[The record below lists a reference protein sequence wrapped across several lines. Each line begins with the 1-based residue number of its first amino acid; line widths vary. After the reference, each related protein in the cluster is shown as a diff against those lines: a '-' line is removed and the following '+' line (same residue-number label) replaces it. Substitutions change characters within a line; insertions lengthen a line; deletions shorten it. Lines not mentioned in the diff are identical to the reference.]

1 MTQTE
6 KAINRAMQLLTA
18 RDYTEK
24 QLRDKLMAGNYEE
37 QEISDALAYVK
48 AFHYVDDARY
58 ADSYL
63 EYYKDSRSYRRMETD
78 LLKKGIAKE
87 VICDCWEAKLAGGCD
102 YDEGKQIRKL
112 LEKRHFDPGTA
123 DYKEK
128 QKTYAFLCRKGFDSE
143 AIRKHMLLDITQNKV

>member
-24 QLRDKLMAGNYEE
+24 QLRDKLVVGKYEE
-37 QEISDALAYVK
+37 QEVADAIAYVK
-48 AFHYVDDARY
+48 SFHYIDDVRY

-63 EYYKDSRSYRRMETD
+63 EYYKDFRSYRRMETD
-78 LLKKGIAKE
+78 LMKKGIARD
-87 VICDCWEAKLAGGCD
+87 VIRSCWEEKLAQGCD
-102 YDEGKQIRKL
+102 YDEGEQIRRL
-112 LEKRHFDPGTA
+112 LEKRHFSPDTA

-128 QKTYAFLCRKGFDSE
+128 QRTYAFLCRKGFSGE
-143 AIRKHMLLDITQNKV
+143 AIRKYMLLDITSNSV